1 MTQKAH
7 VNLELTS
14 SHESETNLPLRA
26 NQTTNEPASNE
37 FKDEQP
43 VRKKEVLRSMRDF
56 LYEPIYSSWYR
67 NENSNII
74 KLILNGYLW
83 RYE

>member
-14 SHESETNLPLRA
+14 SRESETNLRLKA
-26 NQTTNEPASNE
+26 NQTTNKSASNE
-37 FKDEQP
+37 SKNKQP
-43 VRKKEVLRSMRDF
+43 VRKKEVLRFLRDF

-67 NENSNII
+67 NGNSNII

-83 RYE
+83 RY

>member
-14 SHESETNLPLRA
+14 SRESETNLRLKA
-26 NQTTNEPASNE
+26 NQTTNKLASNE
-37 FKDEQP
+37 SKNKQP
-43 VRKKEVLRSMRDF
+43 VRKKEVLRFLRDF

-67 NENSNII
+67 NGNSNII

-83 RYE
+83 RY